1 MPIYTDDDRDYS
13 EIVETW
19 VRTFYSTMDEDAVDE
34 EDLQPGDESGEAPAG
49 VKIIFDGY
57 GMKEW
62 EDENGEYQCD
72 EQGNKN
78 AMSFAV
84 FVHKNSLTEEF
95 EPHDLTPWC
104 LIHRPK
110 EEVCIYAWYDVEEDT
125 MDIIPFEDNNSTE
138 LDHDFIYDLIFKIA
152 ERDGTLPQ

>member
-19 VRTFYSTMDEDAVDE
+19 VRTFYSTMDDGD
-34 EDLQPGDESGEAPAG
+34 DLEPGNRSGDEPFG

-57 GMKEW
+57 GILEW

-72 EQGNKN
+72 EQGNKDM
-78 AMSFAV
+78 MSFAV

-95 EPHDLTPWC
+95 VYHDFTPWC

-110 EEVCIYAWYDVEEDT
+110 EEVCIYCWYDAVEDQL
-125 MDIIPFEDNNSTE
+125 DIIPFEENNSTE
-138 LDHDFIYDLIFKIA
+138 LDHNFIYDLIFKIA
-152 ERDGTLPQ
+152 ERDESLPQ